1 MRNKFWSKNIS
12 KNMAHF
18 GFENRKTKWKKY
30 QQCYISFAI
39 ASQGENLLSASTVY
53 IGTQFYFFITAKN
66 VFLTFTMCKSE
77 KMLKI
82 KRQQRL

>member
-18 GFENRKTKWKKY
+18 GFENKKTKWKKY

-39 ASQGENLLSASTVY
+39 ATQGENRMNETSCPLQ
-53 IGTQFYFFITAKN
+53 QFILAHN
-66 VFLTFTMCKSE
+66 S
-77 KMLKI
+77 I
-82 KRQQRL
+82 SS